1 MPTETATEVSSHP
14 PSAPPGKGLLI
25 NRNFALL
32 SIGQA
37 ISNIGDFVYSTTLL
51 VWVYTITHSAA
62 AVSGVLI
69 AQYTPIFLLGPVA
82 GVFVDRW
89 NRRQT
94 MIVSDIAQAM
104 AAVLPLLAPLSF
116 RLPSIYASVFLLS
129 AFSRFFLPARAGV
142 QQVIVA
148 PEQQG
153 QAASIGQATLAM
165 AIIIGPAIATPL
177 FFIVG
182 PIIAVSINAASFIV
196 SAVCLQAMRISKEA
210 LQPGLL
216 SGKDEAKSGVGAMMK
231 ELLAGFR
238 FVGKT
243 RVLLM
248 IVILILIAM
257 IGAGALNALDVIFVT
272 HNLHV
277 GASLYG
283 PLAGVSGIGMLIGAI
298 GAGIAVRKLKPK
310 YLLVGSV
317 LLLGVGIIIYSF
329 QTWYFAALIINFL
342 LAIPNGGID
351 VGFAPL
357 FLAVTPNTMI
367 GRVQSVIETAVYA
380 ASLISI
386 ALAGYFGQ
394 FIPVSIIFAIGG
406 ASITLAGIFGWFT
419 LPVEVPAQSSS
430 SSM

>member
-1 MPTETATEVSSHP
+1 MSTETATQV
-14 PSAPPGKGLLI
+14 PSKPLPAPPGNGLLI

-51 VWVYTITHSAA
+51 VWVYTLTHSAA

-69 AQYTPIFLLGPVA
+69 AQYAPIFLLGPVA

-94 MIVSDIAQAM
+94 MIVSDIAQAL

-116 RLPSIYASVFLLS
+116 RLPTIYASVFLLS

-142 QQVIVA
+142 QQVIVST
-148 PEQQG
+148 EQQG
-153 QAASIGQATLAM
+153 QAASIGQATLAL

-182 PIIAVSINAASFIV
+182 PIIAVAINAVSFLV
-196 SAVCLQAMRISKEA
+196 SAICLQAIRISKEA
-210 LQPGLL
+210 LQPRLL
-216 SGKDEAKSGVGAMMK
+216 SGGEETKSGIGAVIS
-231 ELLAGFR
+231 ELLTGFG
-238 FVGKT
+238 FVVKT

-277 GASLYG
+277 SASLYG
-283 PLAGVSGIGMLIGAI
+283 PLAGVAGVGMLIGAI
-298 GAGIAVRKLKPK
+298 CAGLVVRKLKPK
-310 YLLVGSV
+310 YLLVGSI
-317 LLLGVGIIIYSF
+317 LLLGLGIIIYSF
-329 QTWYFAALIINFL
+329 QTWYFAAVILNFII
-342 LAIPNGGID
+342 AIPQGGIE

-367 GRVQSVIETAVYA
+367 GRVQSVIETASYA

-386 ALAGYFGQ
+386 SLAGSFGQ

-419 LPVEVPAQSSS
+419 LPTEAPTQSPSSS
-430 SSM
+430 V